1 MGSQSR
7 WGLTLPLSGLP
18 LAAHKDLV
26 AGLPE
31 LGYTDVWSGKL
42 NGIDGFTP
50 LTLASQWAPQL
61 RLGTAIV
68 GIYTRAPVSLAVQAG
83 TLAALAPGK
92 FVMGIGTSSQ
102 VAVEQWNGIAF
113 SKPYQR
119 SRDMLRFLREALAG
133 GKVTREYETFSVNG
147 FRLDP
152 APEVPPALAL
162 AALRPACSGSPPPRP
177 ASRSP
182 TGSPRRT
189 CRGCATRQARMRTGR
204 PDLRLPDH
212 RRGTARFIGR
222 RMIAAYLTVP
232 VYAAFH
238 EWLGRGDIIEPM
250 LTAWNSGDRK
260 GAIKAIPDA
269 LVDELVIHGPA
280 EECRDRVA
288 EYRRPAWTLP
298 SSRSRRSPASTS
310 PTPLASS
317 RQPDEVHWHMQ
328 EAMSISLYLR
338 VPRLCEPPANTA
350 RCI

>member
-18 LAAHKDLV
+18 LAAQQDLV
-26 AGLPE
+26 TGLPE
-31 LGYTDVWSGKL
+31 LGYTDVWSAEL

-102 VAVEQWNGIAF
+102 AAVEQWNGIPF
-113 SKPYQR
+113 EKPYQR

-162 AALRPACSGSPPPRP
+162 AALRPGMLKLAAAEAGMAITNWLAPNDVPKVREATGPDCELVARIFVC
-177 ASRSP
+177 P
-182 TGSPRRT
+182 TT
-189 CRGCATRQARMRTGR
+189 DA
-204 PDLRLPDH
+204 D
-212 RRGTARFIGR
+212 TARFIGK
-222 RMIAAYLTVP
+222 RMVAAYLTVP

-238 EWLGRGDIIEPM
+238 QWLGRGDVIAPM

-260 GAIKAIPDA
+260 GALEAIPDA
-269 LVDELVIHGPA
+269 LVDELVIHGSA
-280 EECRDRVA
+280 EECRERVA
-288 EYRRPAWTLP
+288 EYRAAGLDTPVIAIPPVPGLDLAATIRQLAPA
-298 SSRSRRSPASTS
+298 
-310 PTPLASS
+310 
-317 RQPDEVHWHMQ
+317 
-328 EAMSISLYLR
+328 
-338 VPRLCEPPANTA
+338 
-350 RCI
+350 

>member
-18 LAAHKDLV
+18 LAAQQDLV
-26 AGLPE
+26 TGLPE
-31 LGYTDVWSGKL
+31 LGYTDVWSAEL

-102 VAVEQWNGIAF
+102 AAVEQWNGIAF
-113 SKPYQR
+113 EKPYQR

-162 AALRPACSGSPPPRP
+162 AALRPGMLKLAAAEAGTAITNWLAPKDVPRVRHAAGP
-177 ASRSP
+177 DCELVARIFVCP
-182 TGSPRRT
+182 TT
-189 CRGCATRQARMRTGR
+189 DA
-204 PDLRLPDH
+204 D
-212 RRGTARFIGR
+212 TARFIGK
-222 RMIAAYLTVP
+222 RMVAAYLTVP

-238 EWLGRGDIIEPM
+238 QWLGRGDIIAPM

-260 GAIKAIPDA
+260 GALEAIPDA
-269 LVDELVIHGPA
+269 LVDELVIHGSA
-280 EECRDRVA
+280 EECQERVA
-288 EYRRPAWTLP
+288 EYGAAGLNTPVIAITPVPGLDLADTIRKLAPA
-298 SSRSRRSPASTS
+298 
-310 PTPLASS
+310 
-317 RQPDEVHWHMQ
+317 
-328 EAMSISLYLR
+328 
-338 VPRLCEPPANTA
+338 
-350 RCI
+350 

>member
-18 LAAHKDLV
+18 LAAQKDLV

-31 LGYTDVWSGKL
+31 LGYTDVWTGEL

-50 LTLASQWAPQL
+50 LILASQWAPQL

-83 TLAALAPGK
+83 TLAALAPGR

-113 SKPYQR
+113 AQPFQR

-162 AALRPACSGSPPPRP
+162 AALRPG
-177 ASRSP
+177 
-182 TGSPRRT
+182 
-189 CRGCATRQARMRTGR
+189 M
-204 PDLRLPDH
+204 LRLAAAEAGIAITNWLAPKDVPRVREAAGPDCELVA
-212 RRGTARFIGR
+212 RIFVCPTADVGTARFIGR

-232 VYAAFH
+232 VYAAFQQ
-238 EWLGRGDIIEPM
+238 WLGRGDVIAPM
-250 LTAWNSGDRK
+250 LAAWNSGDRK
-260 GAIKAIPDA
+260 GAVEAIPDA

-280 EECRDRVA
+280 EQCRERVA
-288 EYRRPAWTLP
+288 QYQAAGLDTPVMAIMPVPGLDLADTIRKLAPA
-298 SSRSRRSPASTS
+298 
-310 PTPLASS
+310 
-317 RQPDEVHWHMQ
+317 
-328 EAMSISLYLR
+328 
-338 VPRLCEPPANTA
+338 
-350 RCI
+350 